1 MTFMGT
7 AKFINNSVL
16 NKQLDPVTCGEG
28 CNTISRGESYVVKK
42 GGAIHNE
49 VLE

>member
-7 AKFINNSVL
+7 AMFIDNSIL
-16 NKQLDPVTCGEG
+16 IKQLDPVTCGEG
-28 CNTISRGESYVVKK
+28 CTRTARGLSYVVKK
-42 GGAIHNE
+42 GGAIHNK